1 MIKAYL
7 VLMKGV
13 VREVTYPIED
23 RVTIG
28 RSPINVIHLTDPS
41 VSRKH
46 AVIYQVGGENV
57 IEDLGS
63 HNGTF
68 INGEKVQKAALRNG
82 DLIRI
87 GNVVLH
93 YKEEPVPEP
102 AEAVITEELL
112 ETAQEVR
119 ILSDDLHHVR
129 ISTTES
135 VAPDTSRL
143 SRRLSDALSSCVLFS
158 SVDQETLE
166 FLSQNSRLLI
176 FDRGRIIF
184 RQGDRAN
191 SLFVI
196 LEGLVHIFIH
206 DMEGRELHLA
216 ILGEGQF
223 FGEMSFVA
231 KEPRNATV
239 QVLEETLL
247 CEVGFSVL
255 EEVLRRCPSVRE
267 VLERF
272 HRERLEVMEA
282 KKKAA
287 GLVERRRY
295 PRLNEAFPLSFSV
308 LSSAGVGAMFKGR
321 VFRSISRDIS
331 LGGVRLKIQDRALL
345 ALPVGT
351 QLKMEL
357 LLPRPWGVMRVL
369 GTVKSVLEGKEGGD
383 IGYIGVEFYELSSA
397 NRKKLQQ
404 FLQGERD

>member
-1 MIKAYL
+1 
-7 VLMKGV
+7 
-13 VREVTYPIED
+13 
-23 RVTIG
+23 
-28 RSPINVIHLTDPS
+28 
-41 VSRKH
+41 
-46 AVIYQVGGENV
+46 
-57 IEDLGS
+57 
-63 HNGTF
+63 
-68 INGEKVQKAALRNG
+68 
-82 DLIRI
+82 
-87 GNVVLH
+87 
-93 YKEEPVPEP
+93 
-102 AEAVITEELL
+102 
-112 ETAQEVR
+112 
-119 ILSDDLHHVR
+119 
-129 ISTTES
+129 
-135 VAPDTSRL
+135 
-143 SRRLSDALSSCVLFS
+143 
-158 SVDQETLE
+158 
-166 FLSQNSRLLI
+166 
-176 FDRGRIIF
+176 
-184 RQGDRAN
+184 
-191 SLFVI
+191 VI

-357 LLPRPWGVMRVL
+357 LLPRPWGAMRVL